1 MFTEEIAPVTATMAY
16 VPVLLALPAASHRK
30 TATDWTDGESYATTS
45 NIPITTVV
53 RPRLSVIVVRIVF
66 VPAVVSSFVEKEF
79 PEYVA
84 PLTVV
89 EIDEMDEP

>member
-1 MFTEEIAPVTATMAY
+1 MAY
-16 VPVLLALPAASHRK
+16 VPVLLIFPAASHRK
-30 TATDWTDGESYATTS
+30 TETDWTEGESYATTS
-45 NIPITTVV
+45 NVPVSTVV

-66 VPAVVSSFVEKEF
+66 VPTVVSSFVAKEL

-84 PLTVV
+84 PFTAV